1 MKGVGGIGQ
10 LQIRAL
16 NEAVLLADSRTR
28 TPNAARLVQFIAGMA
43 LLMFGV
49 GWSQAKAEDG
59 EAHFNVHA
67 QTTFIEQRNLPF
79 RALYEGENSLKSRG
93 EWRESWTVTPSL
105 GLRLWSGGEFY
116 VNPETFQG
124 FGLASTHGLGG
135 FANGEAQKGGSDIP
149 EPYIARVFVRQTFG
163 FGGEKE
169 TFEDQFNQLPG
180 KKDVSRLTVTIGKLS
195 VSDIFDENKFASDP
209 RNNFWNWAMWESGAF
224 DYAADQKGYTWGM
237 ALDFNQKSWA
247 LRGGYF
253 LVPIFSNAQSLDHA
267 LLRRGQYVG
276 EFEMRYT
283 LGSQPGTVKL
293 LGWFSRAYA
302 GSYQAAVADPAVDP
316 NTAIEDSRHTR
327 TKYGY
332 AVSLEQ
338 ALSKELGTFA
348 RLSWAD
354 GQSEIMS
361 FTDIDASVA
370 IGLSLKGKSWG
381 RPNDTVGL
389 AGAVNAL
396 SSAHKDFIAAGG
408 LGVLIGDGKLTYA
421 HERILETYYSLC
433 LRKQTFVTFDYQLA
447 ANPGYNSDRGPVS
460 IFGTRFHA
468 DF

>member
-1 MKGVGGIGQ
+1 MRVLHHDDVTPHGVSEPA
-10 LQIRAL
+10 RAL
-16 NEAVLLADSRTR
+16 LLVAGLAVSVFAIGTPHARADNSDT
-28 TPNAARLVQFIAGMA
+28 F
-43 LLMFGV
+43 
-49 GWSQAKAEDG
+49 
-59 EAHFNVHA
+59 FNFHA
-67 QTTFIEQRNLPF
+67 QTTFIGQGNLPF
-79 RALYEGENSLKSRG
+79 RSPYAGENSLNGRG
-93 EWRESWTVTPSL
+93 ELRESWTVTPSL

-116 VNPETFQG
+116 INPETFQG

-135 FANGEAQKGGSDIP
+135 FANGEAQKGGSNVP

-169 TFEDQFNQLPG
+169 KLEDEFNQLPG
-180 KKDVSRLTVTIGKLS
+180 KKDVSRLTVTLGKIS
-195 VSDIFDENKFASDP
+195 VSDIFDENKYASDP

-253 LVPIFSNAQSLDHA
+253 LVPIFSNAQPLDQA

-276 EFEMRYT
+276 ELEMRYT
-283 LGSQPGTVKL
+283 LGSQSGTLKL
-293 LGWFSRAYA
+293 LGWFSRANA
-302 GSYQAAVADPAVDP
+302 GSYSEALADPAIDP
-316 NTAIEDSRHTR
+316 NTAIEASRRTR

-338 ALSKELGTFA
+338 AVTKDLGAFA

-361 FTDIDASVA
+361 FTDIDTSVA
-370 IGLSLKGKSWG
+370 VGLSLKGTRWG
-381 RPNDTVGL
+381 RPDDTVGL
-389 AGAVNAL
+389 GGAINGL
-396 SSAHKDFIAAGG
+396 STAHRNFIAAGG

-421 HERILETYYSLC
+421 DERILETYYSLA
-433 LRKQTFVTFDYQLA
+433 LRKRTTVTFDYQLA
-447 ANPGYNSDRGPVS
+447 VNPGYNSDRGPVS
-460 IFGTRFHA
+460 IFGTRLHY